1 MMQVGKEVN
10 ISEQQC
16 YITHCALEMSDE
28 NAYIWLLLSEN
39 EAYDEDMQKPQG
51 LESRVAGLRQDL
63 GTYLHT
69 ILRCR

>member
-39 EAYDEDMQKPQG
+39 EAYDEDMQKP
-51 LESRVAGLRQDL
+51 
-63 GTYLHT
+63 
-69 ILRCR
+69 